1 MIDGDLLT
9 ARVHLFKA
17 LADRTRLRILEMLHK
32 NGEMSVT
39 EIYQRL
45 GRQQNLISHHLACLK
60 NCGLATTRREG
71 KQIYYRLR
79 NKKVLKLFERTDAH
93 VREVLESILACEIV
107 SEGESPVAGR
117 MRLRVIS
124 KR

>member
-17 LADRTRLRILEMLHK
+17 LSDRTRLRILEMLSK
-32 NGEMSVT
+32 EEEMSVT
-39 EIYQRL
+39 EIYRRL
-45 GRQQNLISHHLACLK
+45 GKPQNLISHHIACLK
-60 NCGLATTRREG
+60 NCGLATARKQG

-79 NKKVLKLFERTDAH
+79 NKKVLKFFDRADAH
-93 VREVLESILACEIV
+93 VRDVLESVLACEIV